1 MKGDSTVI
9 LTSLRTQIKWI
20 LVAFL
25 VAFGL
30 SIPLMYG
37 VGRHDEKNKGVRD
50 HVVASIDGREY
61 KLSELHKAMQGFA
74 ERNNIKLTQENLP
87 AVYQQTLDSLATQI
101 ALDKAIKE
109 RGIEPTEAQVN
120 EQLKQLEVQYVTK
133 EAFLANL
140 RATGSSLEQVKANL
154 AHDLA
159 VRQLLTQEI
168 ESATVDDQQVKSL
181 YDLFVTMKQPMV
193 YRPSGVEGHH
203 AEFRTKEA
211 AEAFLAAVKA
221 GEDWK
226 AAADKA
232 GDNKIGSTDGKMTSF
247 VSDTDVKERFPFLG
261 TMKDGDYTLQQ
272 IADGDFL
279 IFRRVGATTEKTLT
293 FEEAQP
299 QLKALALNQ
308 ARMVK
313 QQEFL
318 TALKDKVKVEII
330 DPDVF
335 PKPEAPKKETAAPAT
350 DASKA
355 EPAKPAA
362 PVAEAPK
369 AEEPKP
375 AEAPAVEAPKAEEAK
390 PAEAPAAEAPKA
402 EEAKPA
408 EAPAVEA
415 PKAEEAKPAEAPAA
429 EAPKAEEAKPA
440 TAPAVEAPKAEEPKP
455 TAAPAAEAPKAEEP
469 KPAEAPAAEA
479 PKAEEP
485 KPAETPAVEAPKA
498 EEAKPAEAPAVQAP
512 KAEEAKP
519 AEAPAVEVPK
529 AGEAK
534 PAEAPAVEAP
544 KAEEAKPAEA
554 PAVEAPKAEEAQP
567 TESK

>member
-1 MKGDSTVI
+1 MI

-335 PKPEAPKKETAAPAT
+335 PKPEAPKKETAAPAA
-350 DASKA
+350 DA
-355 EPAKPAA
+355 AKPA
-362 PVAEAPK
+362 AEAPK
-369 AEEPKP
+369 AEEAKP

-519 AEAPAVEVPK
+519 AEAPAVE
-529 AGEAK
+529 
-534 PAEAPAVEAP
+534 
-544 KAEEAKPAEA
+544 
-554 PAVEAPKAEEAQP
+554 APKAEEAQP

>member
-335 PKPEAPKKETAAPAT
+335 PKPEAPKKETAAPAA
-350 DASKA
+350 DA
-355 EPAKPAA
+355 AKPA
-362 PVAEAPK
+362 AEAPK
-369 AEEPKP
+369 AEEAKP

>member
-335 PKPEAPKKETAAPAT
+335 PKPEAPKKETAAPAA
-350 DASKA
+350 DA
-355 EPAKPAA
+355 AKPA
-362 PVAEAPK
+362 AEAPK
-369 AEEPKP
+369 AEEAKP

-544 KAEEAKPAEA
+544 KAEEAKPTEA

>member
-1 MKGDSTVI
+1 
-9 LTSLRTQIKWI
+9 
-20 LVAFL
+20 
-25 VAFGL
+25 
-30 SIPLMYG
+30 MYG

-61 KLSELHKAMQGFA
+61 KLSELHKAMQGYA

-159 VRQLLTQEI
+159 VRQLLTQES

-226 AAADKA
+226 TAADKA

-335 PKPEAPKKETAAPAT
+335 PKPEAPKKETAAPAA
-350 DASKA
+350 DA
-355 EPAKPAA
+355 AKPA
-362 PVAEAPK
+362 AEAPK
-369 AEEPKP
+369 AEEAKP

-455 TAAPAAEAPKAEEP
+455 TAAPAVEAPKAEEA
-469 KPAEAPAAEA
+469 KPAEA
-479 PKAEEP
+479 
-485 KPAETPAVEAPKA
+485 PAVEAPKA
-498 EEAKPAEAPAVQAP
+498 EEAKPAEAPAAEAPKAEEAKPAEAPAVEAP

>member
-1 MKGDSTVI
+1 MI

-335 PKPEAPKKETAAPAT
+335 PKPEAPKKETAAPAA
-350 DASKA
+350 DA
-355 EPAKPAA
+355 AKPA
-362 PVAEAPK
+362 AEAPK
-369 AEEPKP
+369 AEEAKP

>member
-1 MKGDSTVI
+1 MI

-335 PKPEAPKKETAAPAT
+335 PKPEAPKKETAAPAA
-350 DASKA
+350 DA
-355 EPAKPAA
+355 AKPA
-362 PVAEAPK
+362 AEAPK
-369 AEEPKP
+369 AEEAKP

-544 KAEEAKPAEA
+544 KAEEA
-554 PAVEAPKAEEAQP
+554 QP